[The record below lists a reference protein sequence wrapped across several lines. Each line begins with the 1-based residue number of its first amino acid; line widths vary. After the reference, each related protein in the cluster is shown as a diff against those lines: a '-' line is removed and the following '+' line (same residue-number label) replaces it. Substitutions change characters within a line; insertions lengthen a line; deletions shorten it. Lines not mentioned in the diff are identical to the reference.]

1 MQNSVAFSREQEGE
15 THHFYLKM
23 RDISGMEATETRC
36 HVALTVARLS
46 FIRKFLLIDDLRGA
60 PTACRSGTVPTDAQA
75 DAYLRRIMSATA
87 DFLPPGETP
96 GTFNVFGEG
105 DTEFEPKIPDAFL
118 DTLGVYQNVIW
129 DCGHSLKTG
138 LFNDLTQT
146 KREHVARYRGAGGN
160 LLFMIYRGPVTVIT
174 GVYPNNADAEKCP
187 YTGLSTSELWTRF
200 SFLWQ
205 AFHLRGCVDKPRP
218 RPDAAAYDRN
228 SMVAARAEN
237 GLYQDLTLNWAAYTA
252 DGCSGGS
259 LRGVREYEC
268 LWPGTADPDETPWFE
283 TEDGLQILY
292 RGETYRR
299 GQRLDGL
306 PVAWRTFATR
316 EDSLQGITPGR
327 TVVFAFHPY
336 YFNESGVQQAMTL
349 ALEWLVTGSEF

>member
-1 MQNSVAFSREQEGE
+1 LMQNAVAFTREQEGE

-23 RDISGMEATETRC
+23 RDISRMEATETRC

-46 FIRKFLLIDDLRGA
+46 FIRKFLMLDDLREV
-60 PTACRSGTVPTDAQA
+60 PTGCRQGSRPTDAQA

-87 DFLPPGETP
+87 DFLPPGEQP
-96 GTFNVFGEG
+96 GTFNVFGPG
-105 DTEFEPKIPDAFL
+105 DTEVRAKLPDAFL
-118 DTLGVYQNVIW
+118 DTLGIYQNVIW
-129 DCGHSLKTG
+129 DCGSLQETG
-138 LFNDLTQT
+138 LYVDLTWT

-174 GVYPNNADAEKCP
+174 GVWPPTADAEKCP
-187 YTGLSTSELWTRF
+187 FTGLSTTEPWTRF

-205 AFHLRGCVDKPRP
+205 ALHLRDCVDKPRTK
-218 RPDAAAYDRN
+218 PDQTTMDRN
-228 SMVAARAEN
+228 TMAAARAEN
-237 GLYQDLTLNWAAYTA
+237 GLYQDLTLNWAAFN
-252 DGCSGGS
+252 CSGGTT
-259 LRGVREYEC
+259 RGIREYEC
-268 LWPGTADPDETPWFE
+268 LWPNTSDPDEIPWFE
-283 TEDGLQILY
+283 REEGMQILY

-299 GQRLDGL
+299 GQKLDGL

-336 YFNESGVQQAMTL
+336 YFYEAGVQQAMTL
-349 ALEWLVTGSEF
+349 ALQWLVTGSEF